1 MNPNDNGKKKKTVC
15 FSSSLRGWIKFISS
29 SSRTSTMKTGIIRGG
44 AASYFSDDFFTKNLN
59 FEFFGRYYIVFLRD
73 MYFGSFWSILY
84 CLFEVLFDF
93 SVDNSHIVLQC
104 FREYHSVFLMIVL
117 SNIWK
122 YAPPPFPV
130 NMPPPI
136 PIHFLFSNC
145 AYEIEHFFEIFDR

>member
-1 MNPNDNGKKKKTVC
+1 
-15 FSSSLRGWIKFISS
+15 
-29 SSRTSTMKTGIIRGG
+29 
-44 AASYFSDDFFTKNLN
+44 
-59 FEFFGRYYIVFLRD
+59 

-130 NMPPPI
+130 NMPPPPSLFI
-136 PIHFLFSNC
+136 FYFQIAPMKLSTFLKFLIDKIGCFYTRNDPKSQYFLKLC
-145 AYEIEHFFEIFDR
+145 IRTE

>member
-1 MNPNDNGKKKKTVC
+1 MWFFQEIGNLFVYHQNWYSTRWG
-15 FSSSLRGWIKFISS
+15 SLLF
-29 SSRTSTMKTGIIRGG
+29 
-44 AASYFSDDFFTKNLN
+44 FLFFDDFFTKNLN

-130 NMPPPI
+130 NMPPPHPYSFFI
-136 PIHFLFSNC
+136 FKLRLWNWALFWNFWS
-145 AYEIEHFFEIFDR
+145 IK